1 MRIAEK
7 VLLVALITGIVLRFS
22 LILIGEEIT
31 MLSLLILSGIYFALG
46 FLLFNQIRLRDVT
59 KKGTFEKLTITSI
72 GIAVM
77 AGIALSIV
85 CVGALF
91 RFMSLP
97 GSGEMLMIGSISL
110 IIASILAAIFKSV
123 HSKLILTRTI
133 PAAIIGIVLL
143 FVSELSMV
151 KFQYRNHPAYAEAYI
166 KYHQNPKNE
175 ALRKEMQLEFYRM
188 RLTEEEFKE
197 YEQSQQ

>member
-7 VLLVALITGIVLRFS
+7 ILLIALITGIILRFS

-31 MLSLLILSGIYFALG
+31 IISLLTLSGIYFALG
-46 FLLFNQIRLRDVT
+46 FLLFNQIKLRDVT
-59 KKGTFEKLTITSI
+59 KKGTFEKLTTTSI
-72 GIAVM
+72 VIAVL

-97 GSGEMLMIGSISL
+97 GSGQMLMIGSVSL
-110 IIASILAAIFKSV
+110 IIVSILAAVLKSV
-123 HSKLILTRTI
+123 FLKSILTRTI
-133 PAAIIGIVLL
+133 PVLIIGIVLL

-151 KFQYRNHPAYAEAYI
+151 KLMYRNHPTYVEAYVR
-166 KYHQNPKNE
+166 YYEDPKNE

-197 YEQSQQ
+197 YERSQQ

>member
-7 VLLVALITGIVLRFS
+7 VLLAALLTGIVLRFS

-31 MLSLLILSGIYFALG
+31 MLSLLTLAGIYFALG
-46 FLLFNQIRLRDVT
+46 FVLFNQIRLRDLM
-59 KKGTFEKLTITSI
+59 KKGTFEKLTTT
-72 GIAVM
+72 GIVVAVM
-77 AGIALSIV
+77 TGIALSIV

-91 RFMSLP
+91 RFLMLP
-97 GSGEMLMIGSISL
+97 GSGEMLMIGSVSL
-110 IIASILAAIFKSV
+110 IIISILAAILKSV
-123 HSKLILTRTI
+123 HRKAILTRTL
-133 PAAIIGIVLL
+133 PAAMIGVAVL

-151 KFQYRNHPAYAEAYI
+151 KFLYRNHPAYVDAYMR
-166 KYHQNPKNE
+166 YQEDPKNE
-175 ALRKEMQLEFYRM
+175 ELFNEMQREFYRA